1 MAKHGKKYTAV
12 KKKVQVEKLYAVEEA
27 LQFIKDNPTA
37 KFDETVE
44 VALRMGVDPTKSDQA
59 IRSTVALPNGSGKD
73 VRVIVFATG
82 SAAEAARA
90 AGAVEAGF
98 EDLLAKVTG
107 GWMDF
112 DIVISTPDA
121 MKEVRKLG
129 KVLGPRGLMPNP
141 KTGTVTDDT
150 ATAVKQFKALNKASF
165 VNIRIGNKMTRGN
178 AAGSAAAFKYLNRL
192 CSLLYYFIAFEKL
205 DGQERYIFKLTYCIR
220 RSAQRLTEPAVYFNL
235 FELKPEYLQCSFG
248 KV

>member
-1 MAKHGKKYTAV
+1 MAKHGKTYTAV
-12 KKKVQVEKLYAVEEA
+12 KKKVSVEKLYALEEA
-27 LQFIKDNPTA
+27 IQFIKDNPTA

-59 IRSTVALPNGSGKD
+59 IRSTVALPNGTGKD
-73 VRVIVFATG
+73 VRVIVFASG
-82 SAAEAARA
+82 AAAEAARA

-98 EDLLAKVTG
+98 EDLLTKVTG

-112 DIVISTPDA
+112 DIVIATPDA

-150 ATAVKQFKALNKASF
+150 ATAVKQFKAGRVEFRMDKNGNIMVPFGKRSF
-165 VNIRIGNKMTRGN
+165 TVEALAENFR
-178 AAGSAAAFKYLNRL
+178 
-192 CSLLYYFIAFEKL
+192 
-205 DGQERYIFKLTYCIR
+205 
-220 RSAQRLTEPAVYFNL
+220 AVYEAIL
-235 FELKPEYLQCSFG
+235 AAKPASTKGVYIKRCTISSTMGPGMHIDTKES
-248 KV
+248 VTA

>member
-1 MAKHGKKYTAV
+1 MAKHGKTYTAV
-12 KKKVQVEKLYAVEEA
+12 KKKVSVEKLYAIEEA
-27 LQFIKDNPTA
+27 IQFIKDNPTA
-37 KFDETVE
+37 KFDETIE

-59 IRSTVALPNGSGKD
+59 IRSTVALPNGTGKD

-90 AGAVEAGF
+90 AGALEAGF

-112 DIVISTPDA
+112 DIVIATPDA

-150 ATAVKQFKALNKASF
+150 ATAVKQFKAGRVEFRMDKN
-165 VNIRIGNKMTRGN
+165 GNVMVPFG
-178 AAGSAAAFKYLNRL
+178 
-192 CSLLYYFIAFEKL
+192 
-205 DGQERYIFKLTYCIR
+205 R
-220 RSAQRLTEPAVYFNL
+220 RSFTVEALAQNFHAIYEAILAAKPASTKGIYIKRCTISSTMGPGLHIDTKESATV
-235 FELKPEYLQCSFG
+235 
-248 KV
+248 